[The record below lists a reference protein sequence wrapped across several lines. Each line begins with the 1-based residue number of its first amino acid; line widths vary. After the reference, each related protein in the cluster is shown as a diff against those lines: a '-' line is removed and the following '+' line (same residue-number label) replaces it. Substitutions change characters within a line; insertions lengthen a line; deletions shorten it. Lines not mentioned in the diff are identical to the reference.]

1 MFLLAIFLH
10 VIRKKE
16 RDRETDGGKKK
27 RDISFS
33 SYKTTNLILKTP
45 QIRAVALSEY
55 CCRGHSLSCT
65 DGQPGGA

>member
-1 MFLLAIFLH
+1 MSSEK
-10 VIRKKE
+10 KKE
-16 RDRETDGGKKK
+16 TERQMEAKKK

-55 CCRGHSLSCT
+55 CCRGHSLTCI